1 MDDELIGILKDYLQL
16 PRKIHII
23 ESKLKMY
30 SRYYYATHSLIG
42 TVIFDRY
49 SDDYQRTQS
58 VDHCVAE
65 IIAKENSFRIN
76 LNSLKKRFELFTQG
90 ITLDEQTSLRNDLY
104 ADLELLKKATDWV
117 IELEE
122 YNQFQEAAL
131 ELKIENRMFQLP
143 TAEDTKK
150 VDELE
155 MELEVL
161 FG

>member
-16 PRKIHII
+16 PQKIHII
-23 ESKLKMY
+23 EYKLKTY

-42 TVIFDRY
+42 TVIFDRD
-49 SDDYQRTQS
+49 SGDYQRTRS
-58 VDHCVAE
+58 VEHCVAE
-65 IIAKENSFRIN
+65 IIGKENSFRIN

-104 ADLELLKKATDWV
+104 ADLELLKKAIDWV

-131 ELKIENRMFQLP
+131 ELKLENKMLYVP
-143 TAEDTKK
+143 TTQDIKK

-155 MELEVL
+155 TELEVL